1 MKYGRY
7 DAYHMQNHKIIWGCN
22 FEPTSTKESKQYS
35 CTPVKG
41 MLTLHDDLKNEQ
53 DPNASRG
60 GFYTTPRY
68 FVPFKKNAKGCDLED
83 LAWSKAVN
91 IRSRVY
97 ADTEDE
103 CIEAYNE
110 CVMKNV
116 RHVIGLAK
124 EYADNIIN
132 VNMTETDKTLLDT
145 LKNV

>member
-1 MKYGRY
+1 
-7 DAYHMQNHKIIWGCN
+7 
-22 FEPTSTKESKQYS
+22 
-35 CTPVKG
+35 
-41 MLTLHDDLKNEQ
+41 MLTLHDDLKSEQ

-68 FVPFKKNAKGCDLED
+68 FVPFKKTAKSCDLED

-97 ADTEDE
+97 ADTENE

-116 RHVIGLAK
+116 KHVISLAK

-132 VNMTETDKTLLDT
+132 INITETDKTLLDT
-145 LKNV
+145 LKSM